1 MPRHDFLRALARLCL
16 LAGLGLAA
24 AAAAE
29 PPTLFKDLAPG
40 TAEDEGSSPGVPTPF
55 EGPFPVVDESV
66 FFLVRG
72 AGSVLWTSDGTA
84 EGTRRLRAVCVE
96 TSCTLEASN
105 TATANGLLFFIGQ
118 DEVHGHEVWVSDG
131 TPDGTLLPRDVSA
144 NAFASPPR
152 RLTAA
157 GDVVYF
163 SVESVRGFDRDLW
176 KSDGSAVG
184 TELVLVGAVPEDL
197 IADGELLYFANGDY
211 LWQSDG
217 TPGGTAPVTMRRF
230 SRLDVL
236 AVIDGHVFF
245 DAGLDPENALAHMM
259 LGSLFAMAGEGEA
272 AHVGR
277 DARVELLAVGAPPQ
291 VAQDLD
297 DMTGVLLGGPLR
309 QAAQDPVARGRVEV
323 ATLPDR
329 DVGTGEQVEQ

>member
-105 TATANGLLFFIGQ
+105 RARRLELVAARLLRLRRRR
-118 DEVHGHEVWVSDG
+118 
-131 TPDGTLLPRDVSA
+131 LLPG
-144 NAFASPPR
+144 R
-152 RLTAA
+152 RLGPRQRA
-157 GDVVYF
+157 
-163 SVESVRGFDRDLW
+163 
-176 KSDGSAVG
+176 
-184 TELVLVGAVPEDL
+184 
-197 IADGELLYFANGDY
+197 
-211 LWQSDG
+211 
-217 TPGGTAPVTMRRF
+217 
-230 SRLDVL
+230 
-236 AVIDGHVFF
+236 
-245 DAGLDPENALAHMM
+245 
-259 LGSLFAMAGEGEA
+259 LGSHRRL
-272 AHVGR
+272 
-277 DARVELLAVGAPPQ
+277 RV
-291 VAQDLD
+291 
-297 DMTGVLLGGPLR
+297 
-309 QAAQDPVARGRVEV
+309 
-323 ATLPDR
+323 
-329 DVGTGEQVEQ
+329 